1 VTLAVY
7 LLAELAAVVGV
18 AMLVGIGWTI
28 VLLLGTGLIGAV
40 LLRINGVKA
49 MRSYREAVIE
59 SKPPGPAV
67 VSGVLGVAGAFL
79 LLLPGFVS
87 DVVGLM
93 CVLPGVRSLLRPLV
107 TRFLEKR
114 VDSPSMNRFFGP
126 RVVRPQQPHQR
137 RADPVF
143 DTDEVIEGEVIN
155 DSGDDQPRR
164 RPDEGENGTG
174 PKPLT

>member
-1 VTLAVY
+1 MSLAIY
-7 LLAELAAVVGV
+7 LLAELAAVVAV

-49 MRSYREAVIE
+49 MRSYREAVTE

-67 VSGVLGVAGAFL
+67 VSGVLGVAGAVL

-87 DVVGLM
+87 DVAGLM
-93 CVLPGVRSLLRPLV
+93 CVLPGTRSLLRPLV

-126 RVVRPQQPHQR
+126 RVVRPQQPHQH
-137 RADPVF
+137 RANPSF
-143 DTDEVIEGEVIN
+143 DADEVIEGEVIE
-155 DSGDDQPRR
+155 GDVGSPPRR
-164 RPDEGENGTG
+164 RPDEGGNGTG
-174 PKPLT
+174 SKPLT